1 MQLTLRSI
9 MRKII
14 NNITQLK
21 INESL
26 TSQTFVANGFN
37 TGMKLTLSINLRSIT
52 KYLTH
57 YQDL

>member
-14 NNITQLK
+14 NNITKLK

-26 TSQTFVANGFN
+26 TSQIFVANGFN
-37 TGMKLTLSINLRSIT
+37 TGMKLTF
-52 KYLTH
+52 KH
-57 YQDL
+57 

>member
-26 TSQTFVANGFN
+26 TSQISVANGFN
-37 TGMKLTLSINLRSIT
+37 TGMKLTF
-52 KYLTH
+52 KH
-57 YQDL
+57 

>member
-26 TSQTFVANGFN
+26 TSQICVANGFN
-37 TGMKLTLSINLRSIT
+37 TGMKLTF
-52 KYLTH
+52 KH
-57 YQDL
+57 

>member
-26 TSQTFVANGFN
+26 LTSQIFVANGFN
-37 TGMKLTLSINLRSIT
+37 TGMKLTF
-52 KYLTH
+52 KH
-57 YQDL
+57 